1 MAAAKMAIV
10 LALTTVAA
18 AVSLLVLLPRWRA
31 KVNSETAQSRDQSW
45 SDAKSLTV
53 SLVKDKN
60 LQAAMWKPQLTKS
73 DSTTNSEVDSRK

>member
-1 MAAAKMAIV
+1 MAAAKIPIV

-31 KVNSETAQSRDQSW
+31 KVNSEIQSRDQSW